1 MIPIEEL
8 QFAQKFPFS
17 LSAKRI
23 VKESDFSLSEIPQP
37 VLLRAKLFVLNSLT
51 GAQYNPKIGSSSML
65 LRDEVLAFPVAKIFV
80 SLINTV
86 DAFAKF
92 SRMVSKNVFARLES
106 ESTDV
111 VFQVAK
117 EAGVKFVFDG
127 SEKGFVFVPLEEYLS
142 ADFSDEGF
150 KIVNQKVSGGKV
162 FLQKNEFVRFVS
174 SKIEKQLFDSFPL
187 DVAGVPKEL
196 KSIAKEIS
204 AQAFESHKE
213 KFAGMAIGEVR
224 PDLFPPCIE
233 KLYTDILGGR
243 NLSHMERFALAT
255 FMISVGMPVEQ
266 VINLYAG
273 TPNFDR
279 QVTTY
284 QVTRLAG
291 KGGTKYSAASCLKMH
306 EYKLRLPVC
315 PCVANKKVRHP
326 VQVYQSNFGQK
337 N

>member
-1 MIPIEEL
+1 MV
-8 QFAQKFPFS
+8 
-17 LSAKRI
+17 
-23 VKESDFSLSEIPQP
+23 VKESDFSLDEIPQP
-37 VLLRAKLFVLNSLT
+37 VLLRAKLFVLNALA

-92 SRMVSKNVFARLES
+92 SRVVSKNVFARLES

-111 VFQVAK
+111 VFRVAN

-127 SEKGFVFVPLEEYLS
+127 SGQGFVFVPLAEFLS
-142 ADFSDEGF
+142 AEFSDEGF
-150 KIVNQKVSGGKV
+150 KIVNQKVAGGNV

-174 SKIEKQLFDSFPL
+174 SKIEKRLFDSFPL
-187 DVAGVPKEL
+187 DVTSVPKEL

-204 AQAFESHKE
+204 ASAFESRKG
-213 KFAGMAIGEVR
+213 KFAGMALGEVR
-224 PDLFPPCIE
+224 PVFFPPCIE
-233 KLYTDILGGR
+233 KLYLDILGGR
-243 NLSHMERFALAT
+243 NLSHLERFSLAT
-255 FMISVGMPVEQ
+255 FMISVGMPIEQ

-279 QVTTY
+279 KLTTY

-291 KGGTKYSAASCLKMH
+291 KGGTKYSAASCMKMH
-306 EYKLRLPVC
+306 EYKLRLPIC
-315 PCVANKKVRHP
+315 PCVADKKVRHP